1 VNKKFSLG
9 GAFGVVGNEAYIVS
23 GSEDGDVVF
32 WDVKSK
38 EMIQKASGHEGVVC
52 WADTCPGTVGKV
64 ASGGLDGTVRIW
76 VDVNEDEEGSGGING
91 LKLEEEDE
99 SMADV
104 KVENGAQR
112 FDDDTPRDDDASMDG
127 TRTPKTDEE
136 PSSPDRMDEE

>member
-1 VNKKFSLG
+1 
-9 GAFGVVGNEAYIVS
+9 
-23 GSEDGDVVF
+23 
-32 WDVKSK
+32 
-38 EMIQKASGHEGVVC
+38 
-52 WADTCPGTVGKV
+52 
-64 ASGGLDGTVRIW
+64 